1 MIFLLSEVFF
11 YRFFFEIVLIW
22 VDNAVVER
30 REIIDIL
37 LKNNSQFSM

>member
-1 MIFLLSEVFF
+1 MIFLLFEVFL
-11 YRFFFEIVLIW
+11 YRILFEIVLIW
-22 VDNAVVER
+22 VGNVVVER

>member
-22 VDNAVVER
+22 VGNAVVER